1 MTKLLGGKEVLRA
14 SVDRSEDEVMERT
27 SVQESSPSVSTC
39 LVSMGNTLAVIEFG
53 TVVIVR
59 GMRLLD
65 GIFRFVPLWCIFM
78 AKPCYFSRFQLDGTQ
93 AAVDM
98 RCQRY
103 RILKLLGIGAAIVSS
118 CN

>member
-1 MTKLLGGKEVLRA
+1 
-14 SVDRSEDEVMERT
+14 
-27 SVQESSPSVSTC
+27 VQESSPSVSSC

-59 GMRLLD
+59 GMRLL
-65 GIFRFVPLWCIFM
+65 GGNCRFVPVLCRFM
-78 AKPCYFSRFQLDGTQ
+78 AKPCCFGCFQLDGTQ

-98 RCQRY
+98 RCQRK
-103 RILKLLGIGAAIVSS
+103 RILKLLGIGAAIDSS